1 MKRENLADKAIWV
14 AKKRYIM
21 NVWDSEGVRYKEP
34 KLKMMGIEAVK
45 TSTPSACR
53 EMIKATLK
61 LVMSTNEKTV
71 IKHIEDFKH
80 KFETLPFEDIAFPRG
95 CKEMDKWSDRTTIY
109 KKATPI
115 HVKGSL
121 LYNHMLKKHNL
132 TQYPEIGEG
141 EKIKFCYLKMPNPI
155 QDTVIASTGG
165 LPPEFGLDK
174 YLDYNKQ
181 FEKSFLEPISS
192 ILDKIGWKTE
202 QKATLDAFF

>member
-1 MKRENLADKAIWV
+1 
-14 AKKRYIM
+14 
-21 NVWDSEGVRYKEP
+21 
-34 KLKMMGIEAVK
+34 MMGIEAVK

-53 EMIKATLK
+53 EMIKDTLK
-61 LVMSTNEKTV
+61 LVMSTDEKTV
-71 IKHIEDFKH
+71 IKNIDNFRK
-80 KFETLPFEDIAFPRG
+80 KFESMTFEEIAFPRG
-95 CKEMDKWSDRTTIY
+95 CKEMDKWVDRTTIY
-109 KKATPI
+109 KKSTPI

-121 LYNHMLKKHNL
+121 LYNYTLKKLKL
-132 TQYPEIGEG
+132 TNYPEIGEG
-141 EKIKFCYLKMPNPI
+141 EKIKFCYLKLPNPI

-165 LPPEFGLDK
+165 LPPEFGLEK